1 MRALRPAAVTASL
14 LLLLLV
20 GLLGCAGSR
29 IPVWP
34 MMSPQQSLEVLNA
47 RTRQITTVSGQG
59 TLRLTRGRNE
69 SVILEAACA
78 LKPPDSARIRAWK
91 FGRAV
96 FDLTVLPDAVY
107 LAAANESPGPTDIA
121 LTGRGAAEMIRSWL
135 GMTCDTIQ
143 PQRLEHSR
151 DTLVAIQPISD
162 DLTLRCAIDR
172 RTLTVR
178 SYQLLD
184 HDGREQFSLLLDRYI
199 ESNGQVW
206 PTRIVA
212 RSRTGTLRLE
222 LRDLQI
228 NQELAQAAFQPPAR
242 AEKLP

>member
-1 MRALRPAAVTASL
+1 MRAFRPASVAGS

-20 GLLGCAGSR
+20 GSPGCAAR
-29 IPVWP
+29 QIPVWP
-34 MMSPQQSLEVLNA
+34 MMSPQQSLETLNA
-47 RTRQITTVSGQG
+47 RARQITTVSGQG
-59 TLRLTRGRNE
+59 KLRLTRGRNE
-69 SVILEAACA
+69 SLILEAACA

-91 FGRAV
+91 FGHAV
-96 FDLTVLPDAVY
+96 FDLTILPEAVY
-107 LAAANESPGPTDIA
+107 LAAPRQSPGPTDIA

-135 GMTCDTIQ
+135 RMTFDTIR
-143 PQRLEHSR
+143 PQTLQHSR
-151 DTLVAIQPISD
+151 DTLVAIQPMSD
-162 DLTLRCAIDR
+162 DLSLRCTIDR

-184 HDGREQFSLLLDRYI
+184 HDGREQFCLLLDRYI

-206 PTRIVA
+206 PARIVG
-212 RSRTGTLRLE
+212 RSRTGTLRLD

-228 NQELAQAAFQPPAR
+228 NQELAEAAFQPPAR